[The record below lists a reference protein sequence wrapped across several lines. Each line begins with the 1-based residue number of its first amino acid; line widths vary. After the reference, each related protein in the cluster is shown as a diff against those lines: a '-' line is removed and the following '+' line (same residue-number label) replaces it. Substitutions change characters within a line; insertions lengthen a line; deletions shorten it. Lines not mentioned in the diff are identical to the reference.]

1 MKRILFVFL
10 FAIFAVSGTFQYA
23 ADAGLREIEEKLSQ
37 IAEES
42 FQSVVVIT
50 TKKTVIVPD
59 SPLDMFFD
67 SPYFERFR
75 KKFPLQ
81 PKRENPVIQGG
92 GSGFIIDENGY
103 IITNNHVISG
113 NNEIIVRL
121 NDKTEYKAEIVGA
134 DPKTDLAV
142 LKIKS
147 DKKLPTLKLADS
159 DKVKIGQ
166 FCIAVGAPFMFDY
179 TMTFGIVSQ
188 KGRTVG
194 LNFYENYIQTDA
206 AINMGNSGGPLLD
219 LDGKVIGVNDFIV
232 SGNAMSPGNIG
243 LGFAIPS
250 NMVKKVY
257 EQIKE
262 HGKVI
267 RPWVGI
273 GMEEITQKQKSELKI
288 KSGVLVKEIYDG
300 QPADKAGIEPGDII
314 LKVGNKEVNS
324 PKDVQN
330 AVLEYNPGDTIEFEI
345 FRNNKKKIIKVKAS
359 QQADNITAMLR
370 GENRDSLVADF
381 GLAFATENGKIIIGE
396 VRENSEAELL
406 QIEPGMQVLSVNG
419 KKVNSLDEAEQAV
432 TEKKNELSLVI
443 SDGVSKRIITIKKK

>member
-1 MKRILFVFL
+1 MKRILFVLL

-50 TKKTVIVPD
+50 TKRTVNVPD
-59 SPLDMFFD
+59 NPWDMLFD
-67 SPYFERFR
+67 SPYFEQFR
-75 KKFPLQ
+75 KRFPRN
-81 PKRENPVIQGG
+81 PKSETPLIQGG

-147 DKKLPTLKLADS
+147 DKKLSPLKLADS

-330 AVLEYNPGDTIEFEI
+330 AVLEYNPGDTIEFEV

-370 GENRDSLVADF
+370 GENRDGLVADF
-381 GLAFATENGKIIIGE
+381 GLAFATENGKVIIGE